1 MAAIVVTHSGRRD
14 PRNQRKLLREPA
26 HRALAYLLL
35 GFALAVGGCAPQPE
49 RAEAQ
54 LPGEVADAAPGEAV
68 QANAADAAAAA
79 AVAAAEETSAA
90 DAAPAE
96 AVQSEAAD
104 AGAAS
109 PPSEAPPAASLP
121 QAVGYRVQPGDQLIV
136 DAARRNEL
144 DRTVRVDS
152 EGNITLPYAGAVH
165 VAGMTIAEIAPLLT
179 QQLAPYY
186 VEPQLNV
193 SLEASV
199 RQSVYVL
206 GEVKRPGK
214 FDLEGPTQVVD
225 VIGRAA
231 GPTYE
236 AELRNV
242 FIFRSQASP
251 PLAIKANL
259 QPWFRRG
266 AEPDWNANVTVMA
279 GDVVF
284 LPSTVIYDVE
294 RFMIRM
300 RNIVLPFVQLNDEF
314 VVVDAD

>member
-1 MAAIVVTHSGRRD
+1 MAAIVVTYSGRRD
-14 PRNQRKLLREPA
+14 PRNQRNSLRELA
-26 HRALAYLLL
+26 HCGLAYLLL
-35 GFALAVGGCAPQPE
+35 GFALAVGGCAQQPE
-49 RAEAQ
+49 RAEAELQ
-54 LPGEVADAAPGEAV
+54 GEVADAAPGEAAE
-68 QANAADAAAAA
+68 ANTADATEPAG
-79 AVAAAEETSAA
+79 VAAADETSAA
-90 DAAPAE
+90 DETTAE
-96 AVQSEAAD
+96 AVQSGVAD
-104 AGAAS
+104 AGAAA
-109 PPSEAPPAASLP
+109 PPSETPVPASA
-121 QAVGYRVQPGDQLIV
+121 ADVMGYRVQPGDQLIV

-152 EGNITLPYAGAVH
+152 EGKITLPYAGAVR
-165 VAGMTIAEIAPLLT
+165 VAGMTIDEITPLLT
-179 QQLAPYY
+179 QRLAPYY
-186 VEPQLNV
+186 VDPQLNV